1 MQKKSASVLE
11 CISLLKETYT
21 HAKETYTHAK
31 ETHTHAKETYTH
43 AKETYRHTCAD
54 VLRDAHRL
62 YPSRRSG
69 R

>member
-1 MQKKSASVLE
+1 MQKKPASVLE

-31 ETHTHAKETYTH
+31 ETYTH

-54 VLRDAHRL
+54 VLRDAHRF